1 MSNKEKKEIKK
12 LTNIALR
19 LWRQKVKENAGGVC
33 EATGCKVKKH
43 LHCHHIESYSLNK
56 ALRFDPRNGVAF
68 CSTHHKFGRKSAHRS
83 FVFMY
88 LFMLNKRLD
97 DLQYLIDNYD
107 KKVVIDREFLINKIK
122 ELMGQENK
130 NFSLE

>member
-1 MSNKEKKEIKK
+1 
-12 LTNIALR
+12 
-19 LWRQKVKENAGGVC
+19 
-33 EATGCKVKKH
+33 
-43 LHCHHIESYSLNK
+43 
-56 ALRFDPRNGVAF
+56 
-68 CSTHHKFGRKSAHRS
+68 
-83 FVFMY
+83 
-88 LFMLNKRLD
+88 MLNKRLD